1 MAARSVV
8 AVPAAIAV
16 GAVGLLFALAPPGA
30 SDGQLPPAPPAVP
43 TQPLSYAVGYPPSQ
57 LHALGEAVIDNLL
70 LTPLGSCGVIRLPA
84 GAHLPS
90 TFRECMARALRAQTG
105 KQLTLISAKGTRTV
119 STYLR
124 SYPGH
129 PGLWVW
135 TATSKPGKVATW
147 AMYRCPAAT
156 GLTPAGA
163 CRQSPSSRG

>member
-8 AVPAAIAV
+8 TVAVAMAV
-16 GAVGLLFALAPPGA
+16 GAAALLFALAPPGA
-30 SDGQLPPAPPAVP
+30 SNRRPPPAPEVP
-43 TQPLSYAVGYPPSQ
+43 TQPLSYQVGYPPSQ

-84 GAHLPS
+84 GAHLPG
-90 TFRECMARALRAQTG
+90 TFRDCMARALRTQTG
-105 KQLTLISAKGTRTV
+105 KQLTLVTRDGTRTV
-119 STYLR
+119 STYIR

-129 PGLWVW
+129 TGLWVW

-147 AMYRCPAAT
+147 AMHRCPAAT

-163 CRQSPSSRG
+163 CRRPTYSRG